1 MGFAMFFAYQLLIRS
16 DDTYSCV
23 LSQCDMV
30 SWDIR
35 IHFSWNVSWSHHDSL
50 SAKELAGQRT
60 EGFFVKVRFVSM
72 F

>member
-1 MGFAMFFAYQLLIRS
+1 MAFTMFFCISDLIRS
-16 DDTYSCV
+16 ENRYSCV

-35 IHFSWNVSWSHHDSL
+35 IHFSWNVSWSQHDSL

-60 EGFFVKVRFVSM
+60 ERFFVKVRFVSM